1 VPSACRATARG
12 RADRLTDAA
21 PETQSG
27 PAASP
32 LAAGLLCRCP
42 KCAGAPLYRGPF
54 SLSVADTCAACGLDL
69 KRHEEGDGPAVL
81 VILLLGFVVVT
92 LALWVDSAFR
102 PPWWVHALL
111 WIPFISFAGLW
122 MLRVAKAILIAM
134 QFRHRRHEFDA

>member
-1 VPSACRATARG
+1 MARG
-12 RADRLTDAA
+12 RADRLTEAA

-42 KCAGAPLYRGPF
+42 KCAAAPLYRGPF
-54 SLSVADTCAACGLDL
+54 SLSVADVCASCGLDL

-81 VILLLGFVVVT
+81 VILVLGFAVVT
-92 LALWVDSAFR
+92 LALWVDASFH
-102 PPWWVHALL
+102 PPWWVHVLL
-111 WIPFISFAGLW
+111 WGSFISVAGLW

-134 QFRHRRHEFDA
+134 QYRHRRHEFDA